1 MSPSLPAKLVA
12 DLRALSR
19 CSRCPRDREPDSDYC
34 AECEARQRGYVRK
47 SKAKARADRRAAHQ
61 CIACG
66 DDLPKTWDG
75 SRCRPCRQS
84 QRLKAKARRAKRRAR
99 RVKREVPIPA
109 SRTPPARGHY
119 KTEVYA
125 DGAERTRYV
134 GQAHRGGPTRV
145 EQDASAAKL
154 AAHARDGVTSW
165 LDERIERQAEVDVL
179 PRIQRTAGRKRIAS
193 RLTYLGRLLIQAGA
207 EYGDDTARDLLRAL
221 CAEE

>member
-1 MSPSLPAKLVA
+1 MSPSLPPQLIA
-12 DLRALSR
+12 DLRRLSR

-34 AECEARQRGYVRK
+34 AECDARQRGYVRK
-47 SKAKARADRRAAHQ
+47 SKAKARADRRSRHQ

-66 DDLPKTWDG
+66 NDLPKTWDG

-99 RVKREVPIPA
+99 HVKRVTAIP
-109 SRTPPARGHY
+109 PPTRGHY

-154 AAHARDGVTSW
+154 VGAVRDEAKAW
-165 LDERIERQAEVDVL
+165 LDERIEKQAAVDAL

-221 CAEE
+221 YPDEDA